1 MSIYGPRLFSTGI
14 DKQYVDQQNKKELK
28 KAGDIM
34 SGNLDMAG
42 NRIMNLPAMFTQ
54 ASDAAPYSY
63 VISSTMRLEEKSV
76 LTSGR
81 NKMKS
86 HLNMDNHNVCK
97 LLDPT
102 SPQDAATK
110 NYVDEKVRKQLITVH
125 AERYG
130 PLIRN
135 AYQWS
140 FGNSAG
146 SDNHTQSGYI
156 MLASGKIL
164 RMGLAVCAGTSPPSA
179 PCKVRLVVNGRVK
192 TSYTVSTTSNNYSE
206 VIVFPQACLLNQGDR
221 INFVSESNNSA
232 VTSAIVNILIE
243 LNI

>member
-34 SGNLDMAG
+34 SGNLDMSG

-54 ASDAAPYSY
+54 PSDAAPYSY
-63 VISSTMRLEEKSV
+63 VIRKMMRLEEKAV

-81 NKMKS
+81 NNMKGK
-86 HLNMDNHNVCK
+86 LNMDSHSVCN

-102 SPQDAATK
+102 HPQDAATK

-140 FGNSAG
+140 FGNGAG
-146 SDNHTQSGYI
+146 SNNHTQSGH
-156 MLASGKIL
+156 AS
-164 RMGLAVCAGTSPPSA
+164 VW
-179 PCKVRLVVNGRVK
+179 
-192 TSYTVSTTSNNYSE
+192 
-206 VIVFPQACLLNQGDR
+206 
-221 INFVSESNNSA
+221 
-232 VTSAIVNILIE
+232 
-243 LNI
+243 